1 MLTTT
6 QYQTLKTFIE
16 TTAPYSSINNDEDGD
31 FAIRDLLNA
40 IASPAFK
47 VWNTETPVTSIIDA
61 VDFSKYTPND
71 VIPTDSQIQGG
82 ITFSDAIWRVRGQAA
97 QIKRDNLWAIL
108 DVNNG
113 FVNASKI
120 NVRAGLRDAV
130 IAVPTGAGGA
140 ATAPGGTN
148 GANVLNACTRDA
160 KVIEQVLN
168 TGNQTTGIVTAAIMG
183 FVGDITKEDVGLAR
197 RFT

>member
-1 MLTTT
+1 MLTPT

-16 TTAPYSSINNDEDGD
+16 NNAPYSTIQNDEDGD

-47 VWNTETPVTSIIDA
+47 VWNPETPVTFILDA

-71 VIPTDSQIQGG
+71 AVPTDTQLN
-82 ITFSDAIWRVRGQAA
+82 AEVWKARAQASA
-97 QIKRDNLWAIL
+97 IKRDNLWAIL

-113 FVNASKI
+113 FVNASKV

-140 ATAPGGTN
+140 ATAPGGSN
-148 GANVLNACTRDA
+148 GVNVLNACVRYA

-168 TGNQTTGIVTAAIMG
+168 TGNQTTGTVTAAIMG
-183 FVGDITKEDVGLAR
+183 YVGDITKEDVGIAR

>member
-31 FAIRDLLNA
+31 FAIRDLLNQ

-47 VWNTETPVTSIIDA
+47 VWNPGTPVTFILDA

-71 VIPTDSQIQGG
+71 AVPTDTQLN
-82 ITFSDAIWRVRGQAA
+82 AEVWKARAQAA
-97 QIKRDNLWAIL
+97 TIKRDNLWAIL

-113 FVNASKI
+113 FVNASKV

-140 ATAPGGTN
+140 ATAPGGSN
-148 GANVLNACTRDA
+148 GVNVLNACVRDA
-160 KVIEQVLN
+160 KVIEKVLS
-168 TGNQTTGIVTAAIMG
+168 TGDQTTGTVTAAIMG
-183 FVGDITKEDVGLAR
+183 YVGDITKEDVGLAR
-197 RFT
+197 RG

>member
-16 TTAPYSSINNDEDGD
+16 TTAPYNTIQNDEDGD

-40 IASPAFK
+40 ISSTAFK
-47 VWNTETPVTSIIDA
+47 VWNTETPVTEIVNA
-61 VDFSKYTPND
+61 VFWDRYTPNSANYP
-71 VIPTDSQIQGG
+71 IPSAEPDLTVWRSRLQLSQ
-82 ITFSDAIWRVRGQAA
+82 T
-97 QIKRDNLWAIL
+97 KRDNLWALL
-108 DVNNG
+108 DVTNG
-113 FVNASKI
+113 FVNASKSNI
-120 NVRAGLRDAV
+120 RLALQDAV
-130 IAVPTGAGGA
+130 ISIPTGVAGASVSAGGA
-140 ATAPGGTN
+140 N

-168 TGNQTTGIVTAAIMG
+168 TGNQTTGTVTAAIMG

-197 RFT
+197 RG